1 MLATLTGLCQQTMR
15 AAIAADDDLVAKGL
29 NANKAL
35 ALIKL
40 FWMRTGIEL
49 DVNVFYLHRTPRA
62 IVAAIGQG
70 CVQPT
75 DKILLLREGDR
86 ARPLFLFAGGVNCFL
101 ETQDLV
107 DALTF
112 AGAIYGI
119 TLTDF
124 GRPGDSPPEVA
135 DEVERAYRAMKTIQP
150 EGPYRLAG
158 YSFGGVLAL
167 ELARRARV
175 DGDMIEALMLLDPP
189 QNDHSWPLLLWAGLM
204 RRTITR
210 QVTSVLGKL
219 AGRAL
224 RRGKPSA
231 ERQGDVGVEAL
242 RPGLIPSPVDQC
254 GVLASSN
261 RSPSPPS
268 CVGLSRASAVVPA
281 NSMVLQIA
289 GSAADTRHKAEHDG
303 RGDGVAPHQ
312 NDVISRPSAGNRFT
326 ASASHHSPS
335 RRGHQLF
342 FRFRHPRQ
350 PDYPL
355 YAPQWAGGYTPVYD
369 ACARQLLQMKGLYR
383 PSVYDG
389 PLVFFASTSGSPI
402 DCNAKRIWK
411 TYLPEA
417 RWVSVSGN
425 HLSMIVARNARKLA
439 AVMDMHLRPAPISA
453 SATSAPGKSATA

>member
-15 AAIAADDDLVAKGL
+15 TAIAADDDLVAKGL

-35 ALIKL
+35 ALIKQ
-40 FWMRTGIEL
+40 FWMQTGIEL

-62 IVAAIGQG
+62 IVEAIGQG

-75 DKILLLREGDR
+75 DKILLLREGDGT
-86 ARPLFLFAGGVNCFL
+86 RPLFLFAGGVNCFL

-112 AGAIYGI
+112 EGAIYGI

-124 GRPGDSPPEVA
+124 GRPAGSPPEVA
-135 DEVERAYRAMKTIQP
+135 DEVECAYRAMKTIQP

-167 ELARRARV
+167 ELARRARA
-175 DGDMIEALMLLDPP
+175 DGDVIEALMLLDPP

-210 QVTSVLGKL
+210 QVKSVLGKL

-231 ERQGDVGVEAL
+231 ERQGDAGAEAP
-242 RPGLIPSPVDQC
+242 RPGLD
-254 GVLASSN
+254 AS
-261 RSPSPPS
+261 
-268 CVGLSRASAVVPA
+268 
-281 NSMVLQIA
+281 
-289 GSAADTRHKAEHDG
+289 T
-303 RGDGVAPHQ
+303 
-312 NDVISRPSAGNRFT
+312 
-326 ASASHHSPS
+326 SHHSPP

-342 FRFRHPRQ
+342 FRFRNPRRS
-350 PDYPL
+350 DYPL
-355 YAPQWAGGYTPVYD
+355 YAPQWAGGYTPAYD

-402 DCNAKRIWK
+402 DCNARRIWK
-411 TYLPEA
+411 AYLPEA
-417 RWVSVSGN
+417 RWVSASGN
-425 HLSMIVARNARKLA
+425 HLSMIVARKARKLA
-439 AVMDMHLRPAPISA
+439 AVMDMHLRLIPISA
-453 SATSAPGKSATA
+453 SETSAPAKSAAA